1 MNADFKKEFRSSMCG
16 MTGMIFIA
24 YVLLF
29 LGFHTVYVNYYAA
42 LGNFEVVIISAAF
55 LSLLA
60 VPLLTMRSF
69 SEERHNKTD
78 QLLYS
83 LPISTGKIVLG
94 KFFGMAAVFAIPTA
108 VACIYPLIASAYSSG
123 TINLAIG
130 YGSILAYY
138 LLGCS
143 VIAICMFL
151 STLTESQVI
160 AAILSI
166 GAILLL
172 YFTDMLLTMLPTGAW
187 ISLVTVI
194 LLSLLLAYIVF
205 VSTKSAVAGGVCGA
219 VLIIAAVAVYLVDAS
234 LFDGLLQTM
243 VGALAIF
250 QPIESFGLGTFDI
263 ACLFRYLSI
272 CVLFIFFTI
281 QSFEKRRWN

>member
-1 MNADFKKEFRSSMCG
+1 MNAVFKKEFRSGMCG

-29 LGFHTVYVNYYAA
+29 LGMYTVYVNYYYRI
-42 LGNFEVVIISAAF
+42 GNFEIVIISAAF

-83 LPISTGKIVLG
+83 LPISSGKIVLG
-94 KFFGMAAVFAIPTA
+94 KFFGMAAIFAIPT
-108 VACIYPLIASAYSSG
+108 VVVCIYPLIASAYNSG
-123 TINLAIG
+123 SINLAIG

-138 LLGCS
+138 FLGCA

-166 GAILLL
+166 GVILLL
-172 YFTDMLLTMLPTGAW
+172 YFSDLLLTVLPSGATV
-187 ISLVTVI
+187 SLITAIV
-194 LLSLLLAYIVF
+194 LAIALGCIVF
-205 VSTKSAVAGGVCGA
+205 AGTKNAIAGGICGG
-219 VLIIAAVAVYLVDAS
+219 VLIIGIVAVYIVDAS
-234 LFDGLLQTM
+234 LFDGLLQTII
-243 VGALAIF
+243 GALSIF
-250 QPIESFGLGTFDI
+250 TPIESFGLGTFDI

-272 CVLFIFFTI
+272 CALFVFFTI

>member
-1 MNADFKKEFRSSMCG
+1 MSAVFKKEFRSGMCG

-29 LGFHTVYVNYYAA
+29 LGMYTVYVNYYYRI
-42 LGNFEVVIISAAF
+42 GNFEIVIISAAF

-94 KFFGMAAVFAIPTA
+94 KFFGMAAIFAIPT
-108 VACIYPLIASAYSSG
+108 VVVCIYPLIASVYNSG
-123 TINLAIG
+123 SINLAIG

-138 LLGCS
+138 FLGCA

-166 GAILLL
+166 GVILLL
-172 YFTDMLLTMLPTGAW
+172 YFSDLLLTVIPSGATV
-187 ISLVTVI
+187 SLITAIV
-194 LLSLLLAYIVF
+194 LAIALGCIVF
-205 VSTKSAVAGGVCGA
+205 AGTKNAIAGGICGG
-219 VLIIAAVAVYLVDAS
+219 VLIIGIVAVYIVDAS
-234 LFDGLLQTM
+234 LFDGLLQTII
-243 VGALAIF
+243 GALSIF
-250 QPIESFGLGTFDI
+250 TPIESFGLGTFDI

-272 CVLFIFFTI
+272 CALFVFFTI

>member
-1 MNADFKKEFRSSMCG
+1 MSAVFKKEFRSGMCG

-29 LGFHTVYVNYYAA
+29 LGLYTVYVNYY
-42 LGNFEVVIISAAF
+42 LQMGNFEIVVISAAF

-94 KFFGMAAVFAIPTA
+94 KFFGMAAIFAVPTA
-108 VACIYPLIASAYSSG
+108 ILCIYPLIAGIYSSG
-123 TINLAIG
+123 SINYAIG

-138 LLGCS
+138 LLGCA

-166 GAILLL
+166 GVILLL
-172 YFTDMLLTMLPTGAW
+172 YFSDLLLTVVPSGPVV
-187 ISLVTVI
+187 SLIAAII
-194 LLSLLLAYIVF
+194 LALILAAVVF
-205 VSTKSAVAGGVCGA
+205 AGTKNGVAGSVCGG
-219 VLIIAAVAVYLVDAS
+219 VLIIGIIIAYVLDAS
-234 LFDGLLQTM
+234 LFDGLLQTII
-243 VGALAIF
+243 GALSIF
-250 QPIESFGLGTFDI
+250 TPIESFGLGTFDV

-272 CVLFIFFTI
+272 CALFIFFTA

>member
-1 MNADFKKEFRSSMCG
+1 MNAVFKKEFRSGMCG

-29 LGFHTVYVNYYAA
+29 LGIYTVYVNYYYRI
-42 LGNFEVVIISAAF
+42 GNFEIVIISAAF

-94 KFFGMAAVFAIPTA
+94 KFFGMAAIFAIPTM
-108 VACIYPLIASAYSSG
+108 VVCIYPLIASTYNSG
-123 TINLAIG
+123 SINLAIG

-138 LLGCS
+138 FLGCA

-166 GAILLL
+166 GVILLL
-172 YFTDMLLTMLPTGAW
+172 YFSDLLLTVIPSGATV
-187 ISLVTVI
+187 SLITAIV
-194 LLSLLLAYIVF
+194 LAIALGCIVF
-205 VSTKSAVAGGVCGA
+205 AGTKNAIAGGICGGI
-219 VLIIAAVAVYLVDAS
+219 LIIGIVAVYIVDAS
-234 LFDGLLQTM
+234 LFDGLLQTII
-243 VGALAIF
+243 GAFSIF
-250 QPIESFGLGTFDI
+250 TPIESFGLGTFDI